1 MLKTEKEKEDV
12 FSKNIQK
19 NKSKEDE
26 TKEDE
31 TKDDETNEEKSKEDK
46 KKEDEKKKEIWT
58 QVIHTTGDVI
68 KSIFHFMEKKTDIE
82 NSNKNNSESKK
93 LEEKNSE
100 LMKEIEELKKK
111 QEKREQEEK
120 EKKQHI
126 TNGIKIWND
135 KKKNIIESI
144 LTEINYINL
153 IKKSFENN
161 LDEFKK
167 DIFKN
172 ISKILNDELKDREI
186 IEEMHQKI
194 FKKIKNDI
202 PEIKTLNFI
211 TCGFSGAGKSTI
223 TNVIL
228 KDDLAKEGN
237 DIHSVTQKFNQYS
250 NPDKVPGLTIYDTIG
265 VEPTNAK
272 RNLDEI
278 KKLIQDTFDENLK
291 DPQKSLHG
299 ILYCIK
305 NGNDAN
311 RIEAGEIK
319 FIKDLDKLN
328 GNCDILT
335 IIFTQSLNNQTEK
348 RIKELKEALN
358 NDNIEIISV
367 LAKDFE
373 LKIENQTIKFPAYG
387 LDKLIASIKKNAK
400 KIVKANLKQITKNK
414 LKNEYIETT
423 NTKYDDIKRKIK
435 NQEFESTFAGECKVI
450 LENLI
455 GNLDLKFDG
464 LERVVSDFIEKL
476 NFEVKKKFID
486 ENQSKGLTKLYEEF
500 GNLNTEYEG
509 QIKDSSIKESFCIK
523 LNNFY
528 DTKIIEEV
536 RKIILENASLLFIE
550 KSRDF
555 LSEIISDNVKDEEVD
570 DVANSTLDHILEKI
584 NKIN

>member
-1 MLKTEKEKEDV
+1 M
-12 FSKNIQK
+12 I
-19 NKSKEDE
+19 
-26 TKEDE
+26 TKEN
-31 TKDDETNEEKSKEDK
+31 TNK
-46 KKEDEKKKEIWT
+46 
-58 QVIHTTGDVI
+58 
-68 KSIFHFMEKKTDIE
+68 
-82 NSNKNNSESKK
+82 NSES
-93 LEEKNSE
+93 EKIESE
-100 LMKEIEELKKK
+100 NAELKKQIDELK
-111 QEKREQEEK
+111 EKLEKREQEEK
-120 EKKQHI
+120 DKKQHI
-126 TNGIKIWND
+126 KEGFNYWND
-135 KKKNIIESI
+135 KKKDIIESI
-144 LTEINYINL
+144 LKEFNYISL
-153 IKKSFENN
+153 IKKSFDQYLE
-161 LDEFKK
+161 EFKE
-167 DIFKN
+167 DILKN
-172 ISKILNDELKDREI
+172 IAKILNDELKSNKI
-186 IEEMHQKI
+186 IEDMHHNI
-194 FKKIKNDI
+194 FIKIKSDI
-202 PEIKTLNFI
+202 PKIKTLNFI
-211 TCGFSGAGKSTI
+211 TSGFSGAGKSTI

-228 KDDLAKEGN
+228 KDDLAKEGS
-237 DIHSVTQKFNQYS
+237 DIHSVTQHFTQYS
-250 NPDKVPGLTIYDTIG
+250 NPDKVPGITIYDTIG

-278 KKLIQDTFDENLK
+278 KKMIQDTFDENLK
-291 DPQKSLHG
+291 EPQKSLHG

-335 IIFTQSLNNQTEK
+335 IILTQSLNNQTEK

-373 LKIENQTIKFPAYG
+373 LKIENQTIKIPAFG
-387 LDKLIASIKKNAK
+387 LDKLITSIKKNAK

-509 QIKDSSIKESFCIK
+509 EIKDSSIKESFCIK